1 MPYLSLI
8 LIDEP
13 NGSETELIVS
23 HIKTEMSDSVLS
35 LDPKEEIK
43 SKLTNVL
50 LFSSTYMYLL
60 QSRFC
65 FLILCQYSNLKC
77 FLTLCQYSNLKCFL
91 TLCQYSNLKCSSLVE
106 VDYPDIKIEPEIK
119 GMKHFI
125 AILLSYNYYHYHHAD
140 NDHYY

>member
-60 QSRFC
+60 QSRF
-65 FLILCQYSNLKC
+65 C

>member
-77 FLTLCQYSNLKCFL
+77 FLTLCQYSNLKC
-91 TLCQYSNLKCSSLVE
+91 SSLVE